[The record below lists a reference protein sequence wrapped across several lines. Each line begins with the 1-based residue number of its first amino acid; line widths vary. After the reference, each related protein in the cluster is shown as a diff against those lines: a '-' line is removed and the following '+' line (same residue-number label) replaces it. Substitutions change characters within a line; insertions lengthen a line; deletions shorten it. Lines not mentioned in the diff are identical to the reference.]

1 MAQTTAVTPSPS
13 RLWEIE
19 GLRAL
24 AAWSIV
30 VFHVWVFSSPA
41 VLGWNLGPF
50 TAFVSP
56 LQSGVTLFFV
66 LSGFLLYRPIAV
78 ALLDAAPGPSVWRY
92 LRNRAL
98 RILPAYWAILLLVVF
113 VLRSASL
120 GASGHGVATGPL
132 TDPRTF
138 FLDVFLLQTY
148 VPGGI
153 WSGILPAWSLT
164 IEVAFYLMLPLL
176 GLAAFAFAR
185 GRAHGRQRIAA
196 ALGPVLFML
205 LLGAVGKILVA
216 VYAHGPQ
223 RATTSTWHSVLDRSI
238 LTHADLFGF
247 GMGAAVV
254 LLLWER
260 DLGARLERLL
270 SARLSRPLVYVGLP
284 TLFLGY
290 YLLPPYLYDAA
301 VALLASFVLVRL
313 LAVKRRGDARSRAS
327 LFLTQRWTVAA
338 GRRSYSVFLWNY
350 PVLAFLSTHDL
361 LAGGN
366 NAGAFLVNL
375 LIAAPTIAVLS
386 ALTYRSVEAPALRLK
401 QRRRTR
407 AAAVP
412 ATTPAT

>member
-1 MAQTTAVTPSPS
+1 MAQTTAVTASPS
-13 RLWEIE
+13 RLSEIE
-19 GLRAL
+19 GLRAV

-66 LSGFLLYRPIAV
+66 LSGFLLYRPIAAAV
-78 ALLDAAPGPSVWRY
+78 LDAAPGPSVWRY

-98 RILPAYWAILLLVVF
+98 RILPAYWVILLLVIA
-113 VLRSASL
+113 LGSASL
-120 GASGHGVATGPL
+120 GASGRGVATGPL

-138 FLDVFLLQTY
+138 FLDVFLVQTY
-148 VPGGI
+148 VPGAI

-176 GLAAFAFAR
+176 GLAALAFAR
-185 GRAHGRQRIAA
+185 GRAHGRPRIAA

-205 LLGAVGKILVA
+205 LLGAVGKFLVA
-216 VYAHGPQ
+216 AYAHGPQ
-223 RATTSTWHSVLDRSI
+223 RATTSTWHAVLDRSI

-247 GMGAAVV
+247 GMAAACV

-260 DLGARLERLL
+260 GLGARLERLL
-270 SARLSRPLVYVGLP
+270 SARLSRPLAYIGLP

-290 YLLPPYLYDAA
+290 HLLPPYVYDTA
-301 VALLASFVLVRL
+301 VALLASLVLVRL
-313 LAVKRRGDARSRAS
+313 LAVKRRGEASSRAS
-327 LFLTQRWTVAA
+327 LFLTRRWTVAA

-350 PVLAFLSTHDL
+350 PVLAFLSTHNL

-366 NAGAFLVNL
+366 NAGAFLLNL
-375 LIAAPTIAVLS
+375 LIAVPTIAVLS
-386 ALTYRSVEAPALRLK
+386 ALTYRFVESPALRLK
-401 QRRRTR
+401 RRRSTR
-407 AAAVP
+407 AVPLP